1 MENKKLINNSITI
14 ENELNWFSKLIDN
27 RLNIFFENKDDKSI
41 PPPNIE
47 NDESNYAIFLKTNS
61 ISPI

>member
-27 RLNIFFENKDDKSI
+27 RLNIFF
-41 PPPNIE
+41 
-47 NDESNYAIFLKTNS
+47 
-61 ISPI
+61 